1 MPAVNHGPVVL
12 CADDDEDILALVA
25 LRLSRAGYDVVTARD
40 GASALAAAREQR
52 PAVAIL
58 DVMMP
63 RLGGIDIVHALRSD
77 ANLRDVKV
85 ILLSARVQDAD
96 RERGLEAGA
105 DAYLVKPF
113 RFEELEETVNQLLA

>member
-1 MPAVNHGPVVL
+1 MSDGPVVL

-25 LRLSRAGYDVVTARD
+25 LRLNRAGYEVVTAHD
-40 GASALAAAREQR
+40 GAAALATARERR

-63 RLGGIDIVHALRSD
+63 RLGGIDVVEALRSD
-77 ANLRDVKV
+77 GELRDVKV
-85 ILLSARVQDAD
+85 ILLSARVQAAD

-113 RFEELEETVNQLLA
+113 RFEELETLLAQLLE